1 MSARGILR
9 LIILVQVLAALGIGA
24 VLTEA
29 GASRWSA
36 FAAGLGAVVL
46 VRMLINAN
54 NFVMSARCASPTPG
68 EFRLKPLGS
77 LRLFAEEFMS
87 SMLYAN
93 WHGPRAVPRTRI
105 YPDAR
110 LPPVL
115 LIHGYGCNSGY
126 WCQLARRL
134 DAAHISH
141 ASLDLEPVTGDIDG
155 YAQLVQH
162 AVEALCRQSGAARV
176 TVVAHSMGGLVA
188 RAWMRAYGAARVAR
202 VITLGSP
209 HHGTSLAALGLG
221 QNAAQMRRGSGWL
234 QALADSESAA
244 TRALITSIYTHHDNI
259 IAPQTSSERAGARN
273 LAFGGVGH
281 VALGRNARVLDVV
294 MREIAGAG
302 DRERVY

>member
-9 LIILVQVLAALGIGA
+9 LIILVQVLAALGIGVA
-24 VLTEA
+24 LTEA
-29 GASRWSA
+29 GASRWTA

-54 NFVMSARCASPTPG
+54 NFVMSARCASPTPS

-105 YPDAR
+105 YRDST

-134 DAAHISH
+134 DAAHVSH

-162 AVEALCRQSGAARV
+162 AVEALCRASGAARV

-188 RAWMRAYGAARVAR
+188 RAWMRAYGTALVAR

-209 HHGTSLAALGLG
+209 HHGTSLAAFGLG
-221 QNAAQMRRGSGWL
+221 INAAQMRRASAWL
-234 QALADSESAA
+234 QALEAGENAA

-259 IAPQTSSERAGARN
+259 IVPQTSSEREGARN
-273 LAFGGVGH
+273 QAFGGVGH
-281 VALGRNARVLDVV
+281 VALGRNPRVLDAV
-294 MREIAGAG
+294 MDEVTRP
-302 DRERVY
+302 

>member
-9 LIILVQVLAALGIGA
+9 LIILVQVLAALGIGVA
-24 VLTEA
+24 LTEA
-29 GASRWSA
+29 GASRWTA

-54 NFVMSARCASPTPG
+54 NFVMSARCASPTPS

-105 YPDAR
+105 YRDST

-134 DAAHISH
+134 DAARISH

-162 AVEALCRQSGAARV
+162 TVEALCRQSGAQRV

-188 RAWMRAYGAARVAR
+188 RAWMRAYGTALVAR

-209 HHGTSLAALGLG
+209 HHGTSLAAFGLG
-221 QNAAQMRRGSGWL
+221 INAAQMRRASAWL
-234 QALADSESAA
+234 QALEAGENAA

-259 IAPQTSSERAGARN
+259 IAPQTSSELEGARN

-281 VALGRNARVLDVV
+281 VALGRNPRVLDAV
-294 MREIAGAG
+294 MDEVTRP
-302 DRERVY
+302 